1 MNLNSDRRLEM
12 NTLRKLCNWY
22 FSRKALPYWGILAM
36 DCTIVFLS
44 GLFVYYL
51 QYGGLSFALHF
62 WQVTFGLCVCL
73 VLYVFAFFI
82 FHTYHG
88 VMRYSGFVDLHRVAY
103 STATASIGVCILHQI
118 QVHGG
123 FTPYLLIP
131 RFENSLLLFIVATM
145 LMWCLRVFVKSLH
158 DISRGD
164 DSIQKVFIYG
174 CMQGGIALAKSIRN
188 ENPRRYRLRG
198 FISTDPSL
206 NGSWLL
212 GEHVYL
218 DDDNVVE
225 TMKKY
230 QVSTLLVSPLQ
241 REKFITRTTLI
252 DALIK
257 AGIKILISPAEAVE
271 WDGKSDLS
279 HKELRE
285 VEIED
290 LLPRDKIEI
299 DMNAIGNMLRGK
311 RILITGAAGSI
322 GSEMSRQVAKYNP
335 SELVLVDQAET
346 PMHDVRLYMARNH
359 GDLKTWTIVGSITN
373 NKQMERIFS
382 KHKPEY
388 VFHAAAYKHVPM
400 MEDNPAMAVQ
410 NNIYGTRVI
419 ADLAVKYGTKKF
431 VMISTDKAVNPT
443 NVMGCSKRICEIYC
457 QALNAEVQAVQ
468 NGSSEQCSGSIVGS
482 SGSSGSSE
490 QCSGSIVGSNGSNGS
505 SGSRGLNGS
514 QSIEQI
520 EQTKSLNQTIRPNGN
535 IRRFSNISES
545 KGTLEAGL
553 SDNQTGGVQVRQSLC
568 PADSSISGICDGQH
582 SGGIRETR
590 EQGVQELPVH
600 SQGFLR
606 RTEESSD
613 ESSRC
618 ELHNGRDL
626 QSDVCGLQEAVN
638 RDNQLHQDN
647 QGFGIQGDKVPVGLE
662 PSEAI
667 EPLEPFEPN
676 KLRQFDGSL
685 PVTQFVTTRFGNVLG
700 SNGSVIPIFKEQ
712 IRKGGPVTV
721 THPDII
727 RYFMLIPEAC
737 RLVLQA
743 GTMGHGGEIYVFDM
757 GKPVRI
763 ADLAQRMIDLSG
775 AKNIKILYTGL
786 RDGEKLYEELLASKE
801 NTIPTPHPNIMV
813 AQVPEYPYEQALQ
826 NETELHRISKS
837 FDEMAIVKKM
847 KEIVPEF
854 KSNNSKYEILDV

>member
-1 MNLNSDRRLEM
+1 M

-51 QYGGLSFALHF
+51 QHGGLSFALHF

-103 STATASIGVCILHQI
+103 STATASIGVCLLHQI

-252 DALIK
+252 DSLIK

-299 DMNAIGNMLRGK
+299 DMNAIGNMLQGK

-382 KHKPEY
+382 EHKPEY

-457 QALNAEVQAVQ
+457 QALNAH
-468 NGSSEQCSGSIVGS
+468 
-482 SGSSGSSE
+482 
-490 QCSGSIVGSNGSNGS
+490 
-505 SGSRGLNGS
+505 L
-514 QSIEQI
+514 
-520 EQTKSLNQTIRPNGN
+520 
-535 IRRFSNISES
+535 
-545 KGTLEAGL
+545 
-553 SDNQTGGVQVRQSLC
+553 RQ
-568 PADSSISGICDGQH
+568 
-582 SGGIRETR
+582 
-590 EQGVQELPVH
+590 
-600 SQGFLR
+600 
-606 RTEESSD
+606 
-613 ESSRC
+613 
-618 ELHNGRDL
+618 
-626 QSDVCGLQEAVN
+626 QEAKN
-638 RDNQLHQDN
+638 PSL
-647 QGFGIQGDKVPVGLE
+647 QGGAGVGC
-662 PSEAI
+662 
-667 EPLEPFEPN
+667 
-676 KLRQFDGSL
+676 
-685 PVTQFVTTRFGNVLG
+685 QFVTTRFGNVLG

-737 RLVLQA
+737 KLVLEA
-743 GTMGHGGEIYVFDM
+743 GTMGKGGEIFVFDM

-775 AKNIKILYTGL
+775 AKHVKIEFTGL
-786 RDGEKLYEELLASKE
+786 RDGEKLYEEVLNDEETSVPTFHPKIKIAKVREYEYAEALA
-801 NTIPTPHPNIMV
+801 
-813 AQVPEYPYEQALQ
+813 
-826 NETELHRISKS
+826 NEKRLHEAS
-837 FDEMAIVKKM
+837 FGYDDMAIVKIM

-854 KSNNSKYEILDV
+854 KSKHSKYEKLD